1 MFCVAYQ
8 HPTLYIRPQYVH
20 KMLADALSQTGDVK
34 SVVALVHAISLSRA
48 PVDTAEEKPVEED
61 EETDEMPSRFLINLV
76 YNSQAR
82 NHIADVLKVSS
93 SSDNLKPL

>member
-8 HPTLYIRPQYVH
+8 HPALYIRPQYVH
-20 KMLADALSQTGDVK
+20 KMLVDALSQTGDVK
-34 SVVALVHAISLSRA
+34 SVVALVNAISLSRA

-61 EETDEMPSRFLINLV
+61 EESDEMPSRFLINLV
-76 YNSQAR
+76 YNSQTR